1 MSTGTVI
8 HKGKIALPREIQ
20 EHFHLVDGDRVEFLI
35 KSNGKVELQPV
46 SRSFK
51 SLFGR
56 FHRPGMPP
64 LSVDQIDEAIGRH
77 LAEEDERIRRGELP
91 RDEE

>member
-1 MSTGTVI
+1 MSAGTVI
-8 HKGKIALPREIQ
+8 HKGQITLPREIQ
-20 EHFHLVDGDRVEFLI
+20 EHLHLVDGDRVEFLI

-46 SRSFK
+46 SRSIK

-64 LSVDQIDEAIGRH
+64 LSVEEIDEAIGRY
-77 LAEEDERIRRGELP
+77 LAEEDERIRRGEMP
-91 RDEE
+91 RNEE